1 MNDVRS
7 AWHFDRTAALD
18 RLDHDDDLLWEVVQQ
33 FIDDAPALLAAIETA
48 IDQNDADA
56 LRDAAHSLKG
66 SAGYLAADDLCV
78 AAQTLEGFGRA
89 NLLDDARRAWPEF
102 AAAAAA
108 VVAVL
113 RAEVPGR

>member
-1 MNDVRS
+1 MSDVRS
-7 AWHFDRTAALD
+7 PWHFDRAAALD
-18 RLDHDDDLLWEVVQQ
+18 RLDHDEPLLWDVVQQ
-33 FIDDAPALLAAIETA
+33 FIKETPALLVAIDTA
-48 IDQNDADA
+48 ISHKDADA

-66 SAGYLAADDLCV
+66 SAGYLAADELCV

-89 NLLDDARRAWPEF
+89 NLIDDARRAWPEF